1 MFTDPVTL
9 IDQTI
14 ENLYTLSALFADET
28 DERTHPAPQFST
40 ELSLDARRWR
50 DAQRAIAWVI
60 PKLQAARAAQQQVA
74 MAGQMPMC
82 LNCD

>member
-14 ENLYTLSALFADET
+14 ENLYTLSAFFADET
-28 DERTHPAPQFST
+28 DERTHPAA
-40 ELSLDARRWR
+40 ELTLDSRRWR
-50 DAQRAIAWVI
+50 DAERAITWII
-60 PKLQAARAAQQQVA
+60 PKLQAARAAQLQVTA
-74 MAGQMPMC
+74 ANQIPMC

>member
-14 ENLYTLSALFADET
+14 ENLYTLSAFFADET
-28 DERTHPAPQFST
+28 DERTHAPA
-40 ELSLDARRWR
+40 ELGLDARRWR
-50 DAQRAIAWVI
+50 DAQRAIQWVI
-60 PKLQAARAAQQQVA
+60 PKLQAARAAQQQMIA
-74 MAGQMPMC
+74 AGQLPMC